1 MSVAPESPLLADLLA
16 GCLGNKR
23 QSQELLYKQ
32 FYGYAMSICLRYT
45 RTREEAL
52 DVLNDGF
59 LKVFTKLE
67 QYNPELPFKAW
78 LRRIMVNTA
87 LDHYRQAVQHYYHTD
102 LDQVAEHTPVHSADT
117 YSQLAH
123 EELLDLISG
132 LSPAYRM
139 VFNLYVIDGYSHE
152 EIAGQLAI
160 SVGTSKSN
168 LARARENLRAMLQKK
183 TNDEYAKMA
192 R

>member
-1 MSVAPESPLLADLLA
+1 MSVAPIVPPLADLLA
-16 GCLGNKR
+16 GCLRNQR
-23 QSQELLYKQ
+23 RSQELLYKQ

-45 RTREEAL
+45 HTREEAL

-59 LKVFTKLE
+59 LKVFTKLD
-67 QYNPELPFKAW
+67 QYNDALSFKAW
-78 LRRIMVNTA
+78 LRRILINTA
-87 LDHYRQAVQHYYHTD
+87 LDRYRQEVHHYYHD
-102 LDQVAEHTPVHSADT
+102 DINHIADHTPATAADA
-117 YSQLAH
+117 YSQLAY
-123 EELLDLISG
+123 EELLALIG
-132 LSPAYRM
+132 QLSPAYRL

-152 EIAGQLAI
+152 EIAAQLTI

-183 TNDEYAKMA
+183 TDNEYAKVV